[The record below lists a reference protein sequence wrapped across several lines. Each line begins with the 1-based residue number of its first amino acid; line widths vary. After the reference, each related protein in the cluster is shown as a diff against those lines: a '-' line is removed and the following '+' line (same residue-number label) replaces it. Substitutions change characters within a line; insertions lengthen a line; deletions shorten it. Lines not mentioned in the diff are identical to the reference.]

1 MGKKSLVS
9 ILILL
14 VLYFACIVA
23 LHGWV
28 VGIITTAI
36 VAIVTTIVAAGSL
49 F

>member
-1 MGKKSLVS
+1 MGKKSLVF

-14 VLYFACIVA
+14 ALYFACIVA

-28 VGIITTAI
+28 VGIVATAI
-36 VAIVTTIVAAGSL
+36 VSIVTAIVAAGSL